1 MSKMTLKW
9 KSTASKV
16 QQHAAMLPGLAMI
29 IRCSSSNAGT
39 SSDVSKSIISGVWGA
54 NTDVG
59 KTLISAGL
67 LLRAAT
73 LLGVGGKKSDSSS
86 NRCFYIKPVQTGY
99 PESSDEKMVKMVLK
113 CHGHE
118 LESTTLL
125 GYKEAVSPHLAAA
138 HGQPVLAGG
147 FDGRGS
153 DDCDIVDNIRKWI
166 RNELTRTGG
175 TSFGLVET
183 AGGPGSPAPSGAL
196 QSDVL
201 RVLRYPAILVGD
213 GKLGGIST
221 TISSYESL
229 KLRGYS
235 VSVIPVIEGTE
246 QNLDNFKIIQQY
258 VDAPVVPLT
267 KCDPPCQSDTS
278 DLLVIDNN
286 LKKWLE
292 NNKEQLDLIY
302 EKVLLH
308 DATEKKWLKDAR
320 DKAIRTIWWPFTQ
333 HRDLSNIEIFDSRYG
348 EYLVMAEQDKSD
360 SSMHSMLYDG
370 CASWWTQGIT
380 ANHVPGMALS
390 IGNAVGRYGHVI
402 FPKNVHRPAL
412 DLAIEMINL
421 VGNGWASRVFFSDNG
436 STAVEVALKMAFRKY
451 MMSKGILDDEK
462 IKMEV
467 LGLEGAYHG
476 DTLGTMDA
484 VAPSVFNGR
493 LQTPWFE
500 GRGLFL
506 DPPTMHI
513 ANKKWKFNSSLST
526 YGYQGNCDETDS
538 CPPIFAT
545 RVSSACIDEYEHE
558 KRESSRER
566 KELMDCYKEYISAA
580 IDNHEGG
587 GAGQTRIGACIIE
600 PVVQGAGGMRLIDPD
615 FQRAMVDICRAR
627 GIPVIVDEVFTGLW
641 RLGVPS
647 AAEQLLGIK
656 PDIGCYAKLLTG
668 GMVPM
673 SLTLSNEEIFKAF
686 EGDSKSLALLHGH
699 SYTAHPIGC
708 AAALHALRVFSTSE
722 SNPNLESDG
731 SQCLSSLWHKENV
744 RMISSLPGVSGA
756 YALGT
761 VLAVELK
768 ASSSGY
774 ESNAAAHVAEVLR
787 DSGIYARPLGNVIYL
802 MATPLTLQTTCDCLL
817 STLKHVLS
825 DI

>member
-1 MSKMTLKW
+1 M
-9 KSTASKV
+9 ASKLKSSCLKA
-16 QQHAAMLPGLAMI
+16 QQHATQLSGSGMTT
-29 IRCSSSNAGT
+29 RCSSSNT
-39 SSDVSKSIISGVWGA
+39 VTKIDVSKSIISTVWGA

-59 KTLISAGL
+59 KTLISAGV
-67 LLRAAT
+67 LLRAST
-73 LLGVGGKKSDSSS
+73 LLGAGANKNDSSS
-86 NRCFYIKPVQTGY
+86 NTCFYIKPVQTGY
-99 PESSDEKMVKMVLK
+99 PESSDESLVTKVLR
-113 CHGHE
+113 CHGYG

-125 GYKEAVSPHLAAA
+125 GYKEAVSPHLAAV
-138 HGQPVLAGG
+138 HGQPVMSDD
-147 FDGRGS
+147 FDGRYSGDS
-153 DDCDIVDNIRKWI
+153 DIVHNIKQWI
-166 RNELTRTGG
+166 QNKLERTTG
-175 TSFGLVET
+175 TAFGIVET

-201 RVLRYPAILVGD
+201 RELRHHGILVGE

-221 TISSYESL
+221 TISAYESL

-235 VSVIPVIEGTE
+235 ISVIPVIEGNE
-246 QNLDNFKIIQQY
+246 RKLDNYKAIQQY
-258 VDAPVVPLT
+258 VDVPVVPLT
-267 KCDPPCQSDTS
+267 QCDPPRQSD
-278 DLLVIDNN
+278 DPNLLEIDGN
-286 LKKWLE
+286 LKVWLE
-292 NNKEQLDLIY
+292 SNKEQLDLIY
-302 EKVLLH
+302 EQVLLH
-308 DATEKKWLKDAR
+308 DAAEKKWLKEAK
-320 DKAIRTIWWPFTQ
+320 DKALGTIWWPFTQ
-333 HRDLSNIEIFDSRYG
+333 HRDLSNVEIIDSRYG
-348 EYLVMAEQDKSD
+348 EYLMVTEDKNSD
-360 SSMHSMLYDG
+360 STMHSMLYDG

-412 DLAIEMINL
+412 DLAREMINQ

-451 MMSKGILDDEK
+451 MMSKGILDDES
-462 IKMEV
+462 IRMDV

-506 DPPTMHI
+506 VPPTMHI
-513 ANKKWKFNSSLST
+513 YDRKWRFNSSLSM
-526 YGYQGNCDETDS
+526 YGYVGDLDETGS
-538 CPPIFAT
+538 FPPIFANN
-545 RVSSACIDEYEHE
+545 VSACIDKREYD

-566 KELMDCYKEYISAA
+566 EELVKCYRDYISRA
-580 IDNHEGG
+580 IECHESNGEG
-587 GAGQTRIGACIIE
+587 RTRIGACIIE

-615 FQRAMVDICRAR
+615 FQRAMVDVCRGR

-647 AAEQLLGIK
+647 AAEQLLDIK

-673 SLTLSNEEIFKAF
+673 SLTLSTEEIFEAF
-686 EGDSKSLALLHGH
+686 EGDSKSSALLHGH

-708 AAALHALRVFSTSE
+708 AAALHALSIFSNPD
-722 SNPNLESDG
+722 SNPNLEPDG
-731 SQCLSSLWHKENV
+731 SQCLSSLWNNENV
-744 RMISSLPGVSGA
+744 RIISSLPGVHGA

-761 VLAVELK
+761 LLAVELK

-774 ESNAAAHVAEVLR
+774 ESNAAARVAEVLKG
-787 DSGIYARPLGNVIYL
+787 SGIYARPLGNVIYL
-802 MATPLTLQTTCDCLL
+802 MATPLTLPDTCDRLI
-817 STLKHVLS
+817 STLKQVLS